1 MHLLLLVLLLQG
13 TRAQKEF
20 EKPID
25 ETHVLSLVRTTAGS
39 RVTLHVTIEE
49 KANRSHSWELDSFDT
64 FKYSYEIVRADR
76 SSVVLWRA
84 NDSGFD
90 ETYVKLFFD
99 LASKKLLKKTQFV
112 DSGLAQISDAEA
124 ERVLGVSNEFVK
136 RLKVP
141 FEQHA
146 LPDEL
151 SANPLPQSTY
161 AEFARLRPARVKDG
175 YDRRAKIEERI
186 EPYQIAADKIWF
198 GKSFYDGE
206 SHTGVGGVGYFDR
219 TAKKYTFL
227 RIPEA
232 FDWSVSNL
240 FVEGDTVWAGL
251 VRHPEGVDKSGG
263 LIRHDLK
270 SGTTQ
275 KYSIPDIIYFIE
287 RWRDGLYMTTSNGVY
302 VLKGEKLTRYRIEP
316 DLSGKMAVITEQL

>member
-25 ETHVLSLVRTTAGS
+25 DTYMLSLVRTTAGS
-39 RVTLHVTIEE
+39 RVTLRVMIEE
-49 KANRSHSWELDSFDT
+49 KANRTHSWELDSFDT
-64 FKYSYEIVRADR
+64 FKYSYEVVRADR

-84 NDSGFD
+84 NDNGFD

-124 ERVLGVSNEFVK
+124 ERALGVPNELVK

-141 FEQHA
+141 FEQQA
-146 LPDEL
+146 LPEEL

-161 AEFARLRPARVKDG
+161 AEFARLRPGRVKDG

-186 EPYQIAADKIWF
+186 EPYQIAGDKIWF

-206 SHTGVGGVGYFDR
+206 LHTGVGGVGYLDR
-219 TAKKYTFL
+219 VAKKYTFL

-232 FDWSVSNL
+232 FDWSISNL
-240 FVEGDTVWAGL
+240 FVEGDTIWAGL
-251 VRHPEGVDKSGG
+251 VRHPEAVDKSGG

-270 SGTTQ
+270 SGATQ
-275 KYSIPDIIYFIE
+275 KYNIPDIIYFIE

-302 VLKGEKLTRYRIEP
+302 ALKGDKLTRYRIEP
-316 DLSGKMAVITEQL
+316 DLSGKLAVISEQL